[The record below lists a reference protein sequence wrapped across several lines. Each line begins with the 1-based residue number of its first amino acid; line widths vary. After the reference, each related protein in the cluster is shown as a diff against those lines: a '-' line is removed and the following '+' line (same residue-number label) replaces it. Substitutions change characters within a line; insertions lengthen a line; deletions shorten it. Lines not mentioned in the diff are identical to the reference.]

1 MPAFRRDP
9 ILPLPRCLT
18 ADSGRISPD
27 GGENPTAAAL
37 PHKRPLMSEA
47 QPSLTPFGALL
58 VTLGGGV
65 LVLAGMRAAAPVVGP
80 LLIALL
86 ITIAWSP
93 ASAALQRRG
102 WPPTLAAL
110 TGIVVTVAALALF
123 AALVWTSLVELQQK
137 LPEYQ
142 PRVEAIRESLAQ
154 RLATLPFDSSHL
166 LQAEMLQPGALV
178 GTALQM
184 IRGLT
189 EAAGTI
195 ALLGLLMAFMMIESV
210 HDPWKLQASFA
221 YSPAA
226 RARVTQFGQSMRSYI
241 VINTIFGL
249 IAAVANTVLLMVLG
263 VDFPLLWGVVSFLL
277 SFVPNIGVLISVVP
291 PALLAVLQFGFGR
304 AAAVVVGFVA
314 INFLVDNVLKP
325 RYVGESLN
333 LTPIVVVVSLIFWGW
348 LLGPLGALVAVPLSI
363 ALKFLFETFEES
375 RWLASLMSDNRAA
388 SVMAIPPMD
397 QGLNDIPPQ
406 P

>member
-1 MPAFRRDP
+1 
-9 ILPLPRCLT
+9 
-18 ADSGRISPD
+18 
-27 GGENPTAAAL
+27 
-37 PHKRPLMSEA
+37 
-47 QPSLTPFGALL
+47 
-58 VTLGGGV
+58 
-65 LVLAGMRAAAPVVGP
+65 MRAAAPVLGP

-142 PRVEAIRESLAQ
+142 PRVEAIREGLAV
-154 RLATLPFDSSHL
+154 RLATLPFESSHL

-184 IRGLT
+184 IRSLT

-210 HDPWKLQASFA
+210 HYPWKLQASFA

-226 RARVTQFGQSMRSYI
+226 RVRVTQFGQSMRSYI

-263 VDFPLLWGVVSFLL
+263 VDFPILWGVVSFLL
-277 SFVPNIGVLISVVP
+277 SFVPNIGVLMSVLP
-291 PALLAVLQFGFGR
+291 PALLAVLQFGVGR
-304 AAAVVVGFVA
+304 AAAVVVGFVG

-388 SVMAIPPMD
+388 PLMSIPPMD
-397 QGLNDIPPQ
+397 QGISDLPPQ

>member
-1 MPAFRRDP
+1 
-9 ILPLPRCLT
+9 
-18 ADSGRISPD
+18 
-27 GGENPTAAAL
+27 
-37 PHKRPLMSEA
+37 MSDA
-47 QPSLTPFGALL
+47 PPSLTPFAALL
-58 VTLGGGV
+58 VTLGGAV

-110 TGIVVTVAALALF
+110 TGVVVSVAGLALF
-123 AALVWTSLVELQQK
+123 AVLVYTSVVELQQK

-142 PRVEAIRESLAQ
+142 PRLAAIQASIAE
-154 RLATLPFDSSHL
+154 RLARLPFESSHL
-166 LQAEMLQPGALV
+166 LSAEMLQPGALV

-184 IRGLT
+184 IRRMT

-195 ALLGLLMAFMMIESV
+195 ALLGLLMSFMMLESV
-210 HDPWKLQASFA
+210 RYPEKLQIAFS

-226 RARVTQFGQSMRSYI
+226 RARVTRFGQSMRSYI
-241 VINTIFGL
+241 VINTQFGL
-249 IAAVANTVLLMVLG
+249 IAAAANTVLLLALG
-263 VDFPLLWGVVSFLL
+263 VDFALFWGVVSFLL
-277 SFVPNIGVLISVVP
+277 SFVPNIGVLVSVVP
-291 PALLAVLQFGFGR
+291 PALLALLQFGFGR
-304 AAAVVVGFVA
+304 AGTVIVGFLA

-325 RYVGESLN
+325 RFVGESLN

-363 ALKFLFETFEES
+363 ALKFLFETFEET
-375 RWLASLMSDNRAA
+375 RWLAGLMSDSADTPVPAA
-388 SVMAIPPMD
+388 GPMD
-397 QGLNDIPPQ
+397 QGSEDLPPAA
-406 P
+406 